1 MNIFFVQFIVIIFL
15 GILFHRNQLNK
26 RRNQYIILV
35 SIMLVV
41 LCGFR
46 AQSIGADMG
55 VYLKHYK
62 NCIEWS
68 WSELFAQRGE
78 QNVLYYSCNKI
89 FGSVLGL
96 DFQYFKFIVSL
107 ISVAGISHVIKK
119 YSNNVMMSYAVYIAL
134 GYYVFTF
141 SGMKQTIATAVLC
154 VAFDKMMQKKPK
166 SFILCVL
173 IAGLFHMP
181 ALIFLPAYWI
191 CSLKLNYKTAILF
204 IGIAALLMLFKGKI
218 VEYLTLEYQSVVN
231 QTESSGVGGKVVVMT
246 AMLIFGYLFRRPS
259 PDNRQ
264 YQILFNMMIIATLIQ
279 LLAVYGNVFE
289 RLSDYYFVF
298 SFIYIPQAFFNNDH
312 EEKSI
317 IVMDNKGMKFVQ
329 ICFIGLLSV
338 YYLNIL
344 HDVYGLFPYKFFW
357 Q

>member
-15 GILFHRNQLNK
+15 GIFFRKNQLNK
-26 RRNQYIILV
+26 RRNRYIILV
-35 SIMLVV
+35 SIMLIA

-46 AQSIGADMG
+46 AQSVGADMV
-55 VYLKHYK
+55 VYLKHYN
-62 NCIEWS
+62 NCVEWS
-68 WSELFAQRGE
+68 WSELLAQRGE
-78 QNVLYYSCNKI
+78 KNVLYYSFNKI

-96 DFQYFKFIVSL
+96 DFQCFKFIVAI
-107 ISVAGISHVIKK
+107 ISVAGISYVIKK

-141 SGMKQTIATAVLC
+141 SGMKQTIATAILC
-154 VAFDKMMQKKPK
+154 IAFDRMMMKKPK
-166 SFILCVL
+166 SFILCVVV
-173 IAGLFHMP
+173 AGLFHMP
-181 ALIFLPAYWI
+181 ALIFLPTYWI

-204 IGIAALLMLFKGKI
+204 LGIAVLLMLFKGNI

-231 QTESSGVGGKVVVMT
+231 QTESSGVGGKVIVMT
-246 AMLIFGYLFRRPS
+246 TMLIFGYLFRRPS

-289 RLSDYYFVF
+289 RLADYYFVF
-298 SFIYIPQAFFNNDH
+298 SCLYIPQAFFNNNH

-317 IVMDNKGMKFVQ
+317 IVMDNKGMRFVQ
-329 ICFIGLLSV
+329 IGFIGLLSV

-344 HDVYGLFPYKFFW
+344 HSIYGLLPYRFFW